1 MPAPGPR
8 GESIEISRERTGV
21 LDKLQ
26 DYGVKSFWYTAEDV
40 KDLAAHA
47 RKVTWP
53 KLEKRLTKELIDEMM
68 DTHNVK

>member
-1 MPAPGPR
+1 M
-8 GESIEISRERTGV
+8 
-21 LDKLQ
+21 
-26 DYGVKSFWYTAEDV
+26 KSFWYTAEDV

-68 DTHNVK
+68 EAYNVK